1 MRVRFTTVATGVAAS
16 LAFLAAVPATS
27 AQPATRAAC
36 VSGVQRTTIGGKP
49 ALRFCG
55 PARATLHLGSQ
66 TIAFSGGRCIV
77 VSRRFTVNLGAQ
89 VLALGVPMPNYFGIT
104 TQSATP
110 GPQSTAAVAVNAN
123 GHGYVVTGKTV
134 NLAPGLRRG
143 TFGGTTGGMRVRGS
157 FTC

>member
-1 MRVRFTTVATGVAAS
+1 MHVRCTTVATGVAAS

-27 AQPATRAAC
+27 AQSATRAAC
-36 VSGVQRTTIGGKP
+36 ANGVQRTTIGGKP

-55 PARATLHLGSQ
+55 PARATVHLGSQ

-77 VSRRFTVNLGAQ
+77 AGRRFTVNLGAQ

-104 TQSATP
+104 TQSTRP

-134 NLAPGLRRG
+134 NLAPGLRHG
-143 TFGGTTGGMRVRGS
+143 TFGGTTAGMRLSGS